1 MSIADWK
8 SSNYLSIGYL
18 FQTAAYENA
27 YEEEHGVDVEDRWIL
42 RLGKSE
48 EEAGKFEPWHLTA
61 EDFAEDFAGYLACLR
76 LSNLVDAV
84 EERMSK
90 TKGQVRAIRKV
101 QKETAKALA
110 KEQEKL
116 RKAIEKAAAKII
128 KEQEK
133 QRIKAEAK
141 AERELNK
148 RIKKMGGL
156 IGTVNPDDLPTG
168 ITPNTKEETCTSTSK
183 TNEAHSGLLAST
195 NQSSTDKDL
204 SPSLTTPVPEMPP
217 VESTTSTEETT
228 KPVVGTTL
236 TVLSFEEEK
245 PKFRTFDLPMEKK

>member
-1 MSIADWK
+1 
-8 SSNYLSIGYL
+8 
-18 FQTAAYENA
+18 
-27 YEEEHGVDVEDRWIL
+27 
-42 RLGKSE
+42 
-48 EEAGKFEPWHLTA
+48 
-61 EDFAEDFAGYLACLR
+61 
-76 LSNLVDAV
+76 
-84 EERMSK
+84 MSK

-116 RKAIEKAAAKII
+116 RKAIEKAAAKVI

-156 IGTVNPDDLPTG
+156 IGTVNPDDLPAG
-168 ITPNTKEETCTSTSK
+168 CTPELEETCTSTSK
-183 TNEAHSGLLAST
+183 ANEEHSGPLAFTS
-195 NQSSTDKDL
+195 QSSTDKYL